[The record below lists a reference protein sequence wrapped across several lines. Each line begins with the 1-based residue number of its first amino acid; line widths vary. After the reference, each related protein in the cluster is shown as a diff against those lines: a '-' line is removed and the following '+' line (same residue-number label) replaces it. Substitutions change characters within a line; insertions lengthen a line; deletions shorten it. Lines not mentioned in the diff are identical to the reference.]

1 MMMMMMIMMTPHH
14 PLACR
19 REMVI
24 LRMLVLAHLSIE
36 AREFYPAASLLFQ
49 AKGAL
54 HAWRDQTPEVR
65 RE

>member
-1 MMMMMMIMMTPHH
+1 MT
-14 PLACR
+14 
-19 REMVI
+19 I

-36 AREFYPAASLLFQ
+36 AREFYSAASLLFQ

-65 RE
+65 REKPSILNDKQSPVGHLIEI